1 MEEDGETLD
10 IMCQGCGGVG
20 SADGGDGFF
29 YCVHCGDRADDV
41 ADTGVADEDFVDKGG
56 DARGALYLASHRRQR
71 HLPAVKPEPHH
82 SQPQLWSQLT
92 QTPRLKT
99 PRKEG
104 DVGYD
109 EFGPTEPRDFA
120 NSGPAGPRA
129 LGYEDYYNEVRIRY
143 VMGLQTMV
151 QLQCEALVREF
162 GATPLICGIS
172 GPIWLRFV
180 ASTQV
185 FSDEWADETFYQSE
199 MQEVGE
205 PKDFR
210 PRAKFSAEPH
220 NMHGKRAVTV
230 WYRTLRK
237 KIPLSCS
244 LAISFLACHVARE
257 PILPTDIIK
266 WSVEGKLPYFA
277 AFQDIEKNIGPP
289 SAACP
294 LSSNLMF
301 RPSQTVP
308 SQKLEAMAASI
319 ALSIGLDLPPVN
331 FYAICSRYLNQLC
344 LPAEKIFPHACRIQ
358 EWSMPPDLWLSANE
372 LRLPTR
378 VCVMSILM
386 VAIRILYNIH
396 GFGEWEKSLINH
408 QDMSSTSSD
417 QIGSENTGGSRMRE
431 DVENGS
437 GFFSGAG
444 DDLDT
449 RLEKEASDGDQSE
462 FDAKELLRNLNARYN
477 DFNDS
482 YEYCKDLPT
491 YLQYCKDI
499 VFAGLE
505 PSCEVYE
512 EGEVMKQLWNFYQ
525 ENKDGEQTERLGLH
539 FDGAFNQKR
548 PRDNVNG
555 CSKNSFI
562 GNKRLNSGT
571 SNANESLLDSP
582 DDDASSQSSL
592 ADDNMKPSNHPSSES
607 YQDRAIRQLK
617 LDMEENRFFYIPP
630 RVKVKRLDYLHY
642 VRKRDHGALAYV
654 AHADY
659 YILLHACARVA
670 QVEIRCMHM
679 GVLNFERR
687 LAWMEN
693 RVEHCLHLTPPKVSC
708 EFCSDGTREDD
719 ADDVINLSS
728 LNI

>member
-1 MEEDGETLD
+1 MEGDGETLN
-10 IMCQGCGGVG
+10 IMCNSCGRIGVK
-20 SADGGDGFF
+20 DGLDCFF

-41 ADTGVADEDFVDKGG
+41 ADTGVADKDFVGKGG
-56 DARGALYLASHRRQR
+56 DARGALYQPCHRRQR
-71 HLPAVKPEPHH
+71 HLSAVEPGPRH
-82 SQPQLWSQLT
+82 SQSQLWSQLT
-92 QTPRLKT
+92 QTPGLKT
-99 PRKEG
+99 PEREG
-104 DVGYD
+104 DDGYD
-109 EFGPTEPRDFA
+109 ELGSTRPEDFA
-120 NSGPAGPRA
+120 NSGSAGPRA

-162 GATPLICGIS
+162 GVTPLICGIS

-180 ASTQV
+180 ASTRV
-185 FSDEWADETFYQSE
+185 FSEEWADETVHESE
-199 MQEVGE
+199 MQELGE

-210 PRAKFSAEPH
+210 PRAKFSAESH
-220 NMHGKRAVTV
+220 NMHGKRAVMI

-237 KIPLSCS
+237 KIPLSS
-244 LAISFLACHVARE
+244 
-257 PILPTDIIK
+257 
-266 WSVEGKLPYFA
+266 
-277 AFQDIEKNIGPP
+277 
-289 SAACP
+289 ACP

-301 RPSQTVP
+301 RPSQAVP
-308 SQKLEAMAASI
+308 SQNLEATAASI
-319 ALSIGLDLPPVN
+319 ALSIGLYLPPVN
-331 FYAICSRYLNQLC
+331 FYAIS
-344 LPAEKIFPHACRIQ
+344 EKIFPHACRIQ

-396 GFGEWEKSLINH
+396 GFGEWEKSLIDH

-417 QIGSENTGGSRMRE
+417 QVGSENTGGSRMRE
-431 DVENGS
+431 DVENGF
-437 GFFSGAG
+437 GFHSGAG

-449 RLEKEASDGDQSE
+449 RLEAEASDGDKSE

-477 DFNDS
+477 DFNGS

-491 YLQYCKDI
+491 YLQYCKDV

-525 ENKDGEQTERLGLH
+525 ENKDGEQTEGPGLH

-562 GNKRLNSGT
+562 GTKRLNSGT
-571 SNANESLLDSP
+571 SDANESLLDST
-582 DDDASSQSSL
+582 DDDASLQSSL
-592 ADDNMKPSNHPSSES
+592 ADDNMKPSNRPSSES
-607 YQDRAIRQLK
+607 YQDRAIGQLK
-617 LDMEENRFFYIPP
+617 LEMKENRFFYIPP

-659 YILLHACARVA
+659 YILLRACARVA

-693 RVEHCLHLTPPKVSC
+693 RVEHCLHLTPSKVSC
-708 EFCSDGTREDD
+708 KFCSDGTREND
-719 ADDVINLSS
+719 AYNVINLSS

>member
-1 MEEDGETLD
+1 MEEEGERLNF
-10 IMCQGCGGVG
+10 MCHGCGGIG
-20 SADGGDGFF
+20 FADGSDGFF
-29 YCVHCGDRADDV
+29 YCVHCGSQADDIV
-41 ADTGVADEDFVDKGG
+41 DTGVADGDFVDKGG
-56 DARGALYLASHRRQR
+56 DARGALYQASHRRHR
-71 HLPAVKPEPHH
+71 AVKPEPNL
-82 SQPQLWSQLT
+82 SQFQLWSQLT
-92 QTPRLKT
+92 LTPHLKT
-99 PRKEG
+99 PTKEE
-104 DVGYD
+104 DVAYD
-109 EFGPTEPRDFA
+109 EIGPTGPRDFGD
-120 NSGPAGPRA
+120 SGSARPRA

-162 GATPLICGIS
+162 GATPLICGIA

-180 ASTQV
+180 ASTRV
-185 FSDEWADETFYQSE
+185 FSDEWADETVNESE
-199 MQEVGE
+199 MQTEGE

-220 NMHGKRAVTV
+220 NMQGKRAVII

-244 LAISFLACHVARE
+244 LAICFLACHVARE

-277 AFQDIEKNIGPP
+277 AFLDIEKNIGPP

-301 RPSQTVP
+301 RPSQAVP
-308 SQKLEAMAASI
+308 SQKVEAMAASI
-319 ALSIGLDLPPVN
+319 ALSLGLELPPVN

-344 LPAEKIFPHACRIQ
+344 LPAAKIFPHACRIQ

-378 VCVMSILM
+378 VCVMSILV

-396 GFGEWEKSLINH
+396 GFGEWEKSLTDQ
-408 QDMSSTSSD
+408 QDMTSTSSD
-417 QIGSENTGGSRMRE
+417 QVGSKTTGSSGMKE
-431 DVENGS
+431 DVGNGS
-437 GFFSGAG
+437 GFCSGAG
-444 DDLDT
+444 DDFDT
-449 RLEKEASDGDQSE
+449 RLEAEVSDGDKSDL
-462 FDAKELLRNLNARYN
+462 DATELLQKLNARYN
-477 DFNDS
+477 DFTDS

-491 YLQYCKDI
+491 YLQYCKDV

-505 PSCEVYE
+505 PSFEDCGE
-512 EGEVMKQLWNFYQ
+512 EEVMKQLWDFYQ
-525 ENKDGEQTERLGLH
+525 KNKDGGQMEWPGLD
-539 FDGAFNQKR
+539 FDGALNQKR
-548 PRDNVNG
+548 PRHNVNG

-571 SNANESLLDSP
+571 SDTNKNLLDST
-582 DDDASSQSSL
+582 DDDASSQNSL
-592 ADDNMKPSNHPSSES
+592 ADDNMKPSNHASSES

-630 RVKVKRLDYLHY
+630 RVKIKRLDYLHY

-659 YILLHACARVA
+659 YILLRACARVA

-693 RVEHCLHLTPPKVSC
+693 RTEYCLHLTPPKLSC
-708 EFCSDGTREDD
+708 EFCSDETQED
-719 ADDVINLSS
+719 ADDVIKLSS

>member
-1 MEEDGETLD
+1 MEEDGNTLD
-10 IMCQGCGGVG
+10 ITCDGCGGVG
-20 SADGGDGFF
+20 FDDGHDGFF
-29 YCVHCGDRADDV
+29 YCRHCGSQAEDIV
-41 ADTGVADEDFVDKGG
+41 DTGVADENFVDKGG
-56 DARGALYLASHRRQR
+56 DTRGALYQASHRRQR
-71 HLPAVKPEPHH
+71 HLSAVKPEPHH

-92 QTPRLKT
+92 LTPHLKT
-99 PRKEG
+99 PRKGE
-104 DVGYD
+104 DDAYD
-109 EFGPTEPRDFA
+109 EIGPTGPEDFA
-120 NSGPAGPRA
+120 NSGSARPRA

-151 QLQCEALVREF
+151 QLQCEALVREV
-162 GATPLICGIS
+162 GATPLICGIA

-180 ASTQV
+180 ASTRV
-185 FSDEWADETFYQSE
+185 FSEEWADETFQESE
-199 MQEVGE
+199 MLTLEE

-210 PRAKFSAEPH
+210 PRFKFRAEPH
-220 NMHGKRAVTV
+220 NMHGKRAVMI

-237 KIPLSCS
+237 KIPLSSS
-244 LAISFLACHVARE
+244 LAVCFLACHVARE

-301 RPSQTVP
+301 RPSQAVP

-396 GFGEWEKSLINH
+396 GFGEWEKSLTDH
-408 QDMSSTSSD
+408 RDMSSTSSD
-417 QIGSENTGGSRMRE
+417 RVGSRKTGGSRMRQ
-431 DVENGS
+431 DVEKGS
-437 GFFSGAG
+437 GFYSGAG
-444 DDLDT
+444 DHLDT
-449 RLEKEASDGDQSE
+449 RLEAEASDGDKSD
-462 FDAKELLRNLNARYN
+462 FDAKELLRNLNARYS

-505 PSCEVYE
+505 SSCQAYE
-512 EGEVMKQLWNFYQ
+512 EGEIMKQLWNFY
-525 ENKDGEQTERLGLH
+525 EKNKDGERTERRGLH
-539 FDGAFNQKR
+539 FDATLNQKR

-571 SNANESLLDSP
+571 SDANESHLYCT
-582 DDDASSQSSL
+582 DDDSSSQSSL
-592 ADDNMKPSNHPSSES
+592 ADDSLKSSARPSSES
-607 YQDRAIRQLK
+607 YEDRAIRQLK

-659 YILLHACARVA
+659 YILLRACARVA

-693 RVEHCLHLTPPKVSC
+693 RIEHCLHLTPPKLSC
-708 EFCSDGTREDD
+708 EFCSDRTGEDD
-719 ADDVINLSS
+719 ADDVINLSG